1 MTAIRLLSEREA
13 QRLAEVGLLSASLI
27 HELRQPL
34 FAARALTQ
42 LAQVASRPEQVAGH
56 LDGVLAQLHTLE
68 MLVLGYSEISR
79 RPAADPVPFD
89 VWTAIRSG
97 LVIIEH
103 RANAAGVVV
112 VLGGESGALVRAP
125 LLAVQQAVVNLCQNA
140 IEALVGGEKPQ
151 LTITVMSSPVRVRV
165 EDNGPGLDAEIR
177 ARLFEPFRTTK
188 QGGTGLGLMLSRD
201 LIEGFGGQLQ
211 LLDLPA
217 GTGWEIAF
225 SE

>member
-1 MTAIRLLSEREA
+1 MTAIRHLSEREA

-211 LLDLPA
+211 LLDLPV

>member
-1 MTAIRLLSEREA
+1 MTAIRHLSEREA

-165 EDNGPGLDAEIR
+165 QDNGPGLDAEIR

-211 LLDLPA
+211 LLDLPV

>member
-1 MTAIRLLSEREA
+1 M
-13 QRLAEVGLLSASLI
+13 LSASLI

-42 LAQVASRPEQVAGH
+42 LAQAASRPEQVAGH
-56 LDGVLAQLHTLE
+56 LDGVLAQLQTLE
-68 MLVLGYSEISR
+68 MLVLGYSDISR
-79 RPAADPVPFD
+79 RPASEPVPFD

-103 RANAAGVVV
+103 RASAAGVVV

-140 IEALVGGEKPQ
+140 IEALAGRDGPR
-151 LTITVMSSPVRVRV
+151 LTITVLSGPVRVRV

-211 LLDLPA
+211 LLDVPV

>member
-211 LLDLPA
+211 LLDLPV